1 MNSLQSLKFCQFH
14 IILLFLLPFS
24 WFAFFFYGAQKP
36 AAKVAV
42 PSKNQSAKNGT
53 LSTLAKKGKPAA
65 SSSSSES
72 SDDNSDEDEVSK
84 TPFITLIIVK
94 ISRSIRGV
102 QYSQCLVFNFFYC
115 FQAPKTKVAPAAGKN
130 GHASTKKTQ
139 PSESSDSDSSDSDS
153 SSDEGKVSF
162 FSL

>member
-1 MNSLQSLKFCQFH
+1 MVEFITKLKVLSVSYHSVIFAA
-14 IILLFLLPFS
+14 LLMVC
-24 WFAFFFYGAQKP
+24 FFFYGAQKP

-53 LSTLAKKGKPAA
+53 LSTPAEKGKPAA

-115 FQAPKTKVAPAAGKN
+115 FQAPKPRWPLLQAKMDMLLQRKLSQVKVLTVIALILIAALMK
-130 GHASTKKTQ
+130 AK
-139 PSESSDSDSSDSDS
+139 
-153 SSDEGKVSF
+153 
-162 FSL
+162 

>member
-1 MNSLQSLKFCQFH
+1 MVEFITKLKVLSVSYHSVIFAALLMVCLFFC
-14 IILLFLLPFS
+14 
-24 WFAFFFYGAQKP
+24 GAQKP

-102 QYSQCLVFNFFYC
+102 QYSQCLVF
-115 FQAPKTKVAPAAGKN
+115 QAPKSKVAPAAGKN
-130 GHASTKKTQ
+130 VPASTKITQ
-139 PSESSDSDSSDSDS
+139 PSESSESDSDS